1 MRAATG
7 FEPSDKWFG
16 QQAVYRISMGNFL
29 FFGCMSLALLGVKYK
44 GEKRGQL
51 LQHGN
56 WVIKL
61 VVWILFNALPFLFP
75 NGMVQAYGA
84 CSSAKHRCSCCSAGA
99 GQPLSADSFTT
110 AAAHQQCKQRQR
122 INCMLGVRA
131 SFAQQ
136 LCQHRQL
143 GSTAM
148 DMIVQQRSGVIELLY
163 RKQQQ
168 VLLHGA
174 TTATAAP
181 LRTSTRLQWQ

>member
-44 GEKRGQL
+44 GEKRGQV

-84 CSSAKHRCSCCSAGA
+84 CR
-99 GQPLSADSFTT
+99 
-110 AAAHQQCKQRQR
+110 R
-122 INCMLGVRA
+122 
-131 SFAQQ
+131 AQQ
-136 LCQHRQL
+136 LRAQNSIASCSH
-143 GSTAM
+143 SCA
-148 DMIVQQRSGVIELLY
+148 E
-163 RKQQQ
+163 QQQ
-168 VLLHGA
+168 QELGKHVNGC
-174 TTATAAP
+174 TALDMWLRAVRQAVRAHLNSRTCTAA
-181 LRTSTRLQWQ
+181 